1 MGFGNEIRVEIKTK
15 NTQKKNKIQKIQKK
29 YYSSNIFLLNE
40 TILINMSFNKKK
52 YDSYNGMITDKR
64 GEVWLEITD
73 GYIHRMYGLYTDIHP
88 NNISYRLVK
97 KIHSE
102 NVKRITKYN
111 KYNWI

>member
-1 MGFGNEIRVEIKTK
+1 MGFGNEIKVEIKTK
-15 NTQKKNKIQKIQKK
+15 KHKKKIKYKKNKKN
-29 YYSSNIFLLNE
+29 YSFNIFLLNE
-40 TILINMSFNKKK
+40 TISINMSYNKKK
-52 YDSYNGMITDKR
+52 YDSYNCMITDKR

-88 NNISYRLVK
+88 NNISYQFVK

-111 KYNWI
+111 KYNWV